1 MFRFY
6 DLSCQATHARL
17 TCRKYNRLNS
27 RPLQKKVQYQFPR
40 KKRENEKRIC
50 LHDLFARVCNCTSTC
65 TSANPCSKWPPTFA
79 PALIISLRSSDSAL
93 SLAWIGSLYPFI
105 ACPYAFQPSG
115 ILARLPKPFLPP
127 VSPVSYIIH
136 WNSCAEVSLRRRKR
150 RKGRGALFA
159 NRHTRACAN

>member
-1 MFRFY
+1 MGTFGLFWQAGLQFCGSLLRNAHVGPKNLVSMFRFY

-93 SLAWIGSLYPFI
+93 SLDHFI
-105 ACPYAFQPSG
+105 ALLPAHMHFNRAGYWPDYQNRFCPLCPQ
-115 ILARLPKPFLPP
+115 
-127 VSPVSYIIH
+127 
-136 WNSCAEVSLRRRKR
+136 
-150 RKGRGALFA
+150 
-159 NRHTRACAN
+159 